1 MFHLRRQRDY
11 LVRIRIQEEIK
22 MGLLDDI
29 KSDVKKSGTNKGKFL
44 YFKSGTKVRVR
55 FLDDM
60 EDGHKV
66 KFHDSYTAGINV
78 PCQEIFD
85 RECKYCDDDD
95 LRTRDQYAWSVW
107 DYDAKEVKILMA
119 PVNQCSP
126 VPALVSMY
134 EAYGTL
140 TDRDYVITK
149 SGQQQSTTFSVVP
162 MDKAKFRNEKAK
174 SFSDSAFLKIL
185 DKAFPCDDSDV
196 DEDDEELTRA
206 DKAKKAADK
215 RKSKVASESD
225 DWDDEEEAPDYSE
238 MSAKELFQL
247 CKERDIEVQPK
258 KPAQYYITKLED
270 DDSKKADGWDE
281 DEGDEDDEWED
292 E

>member
-1 MFHLRRQRDY
+1 
-11 LVRIRIQEEIK
+11 
-22 MGLLDDI
+22 MGLVDDI
-29 KSDVKKSGTNKGKFL
+29 KNQVKKSGTNKGKFL

-60 EDGHKV
+60 ENGHKV

-78 PCQEIFD
+78 PCQEEFGH
-85 RECKYCDDDD
+85 ECPYCDDDE

-126 VPALVSMY
+126 VPALVSMF

-140 TDRDYVITK
+140 CDRDYVITK

-174 SFSDSAFLKIL
+174 PLSEQAFLKTL
-185 DKAFPCDDSDV
+185 DKAFPCDGSDN
-196 DEDDEELTRA
+196 EDDDDDTPKKKAPKKASKAKPEPEEELP
-206 DKAKKAADK
+206 
-215 RKSKVASESD
+215 
-225 DWDDEEEAPDYSE
+225 WDEDEEEAEVDYSE
-238 MSAKELFQL
+238 MTAKELFKL
-247 CKERDIEVQPK
+247 CKDRDIEVEPK
-258 KPAQYYITKLED
+258 KPAKHYITKLEEYD
-270 DDSKKADGWDE
+270 KGNDE
-281 DEGDEDDEWED
+281 EDWEEEENDEWED
-292 E
+292 

>member
-1 MFHLRRQRDY
+1 
-11 LVRIRIQEEIK
+11 
-22 MGLLDDI
+22 MGLVDDI
-29 KSDVKKSGTNKGKFL
+29 KNQVKKSGTNKGKFL

-60 EDGHKV
+60 DDGHKV
-66 KFHDSYTAGINV
+66 RFHDSFTAGINV

-85 RECKYCDDDD
+85 KECPFCDDDE

-140 TDRDYVITK
+140 CDRDYVITK

-162 MDKAKFRNEKAK
+162 MDKVKFRNEKAK
-174 SFSDSAFLKIL
+174 PLSEQKFLQVL
-185 DKAFPCDDSDV
+185 DKAFPCDENGDD
-196 DEDDEELTRA
+196 DDEAPKKRPAKKMGKKQEPEEDWEDD
-206 DKAKKAADK
+206 
-215 RKSKVASESD
+215 D
-225 DWDDEEEAPDYSE
+225 DNDDVDYSE
-238 MSAKELFQL
+238 MSAKELYKL
-247 CKERDIEVQPK
+247 CKERDIDVEAK
-258 KPAQYYITKLED
+258 KPAKYYITKLED
-270 DDSKKADGWDE
+270 DDSKTEDGWDE
-281 DEGDEDDEWED
+281 EGEEEDEWED
-292 E
+292 

>member
-1 MFHLRRQRDY
+1 
-11 LVRIRIQEEIK
+11 
-22 MGLLDDI
+22 MGLVDDI
-29 KSDVKKSGTNKGKFL
+29 KNQVKKSGTNKGKFL

-66 KFHDSYTAGINV
+66 RFHDSFAAGINV
-78 PCQEIFD
+78 PCQETFD
-85 RECKYCDDDD
+85 KECPYCDDDE

-126 VPALVSMY
+126 VPSLVSMY

-140 TDRDYVITK
+140 CDRDYVITK

-174 SFSDSAFLKIL
+174 PLSESAFLKVL
-185 DKAFPCDDSDV
+185 NKAFPCN
-196 DEDDEELTRA
+196 EDDDDNDDYEEV
-206 DKAKKAADK
+206 KKSK
-215 RKSKVASESD
+215 RKPKKVEVEEDD
-225 DWDDEEEAPDYSE
+225 DWDEEETPDYSE
-238 MSAKELFQL
+238 MSAKELYKL
-247 CKERDIEVQPK
+247 CKERDIEVEPR
-258 KPAQYYITKLED
+258 KPAKYYITKLED
-270 DDSKKADGWDE
+270 DDSKAEDGWDE
-281 DEGDEDDEWED
+281 EEEDDGWE

>member
-1 MFHLRRQRDY
+1 
-11 LVRIRIQEEIK
+11 
-22 MGLLDDI
+22 MGLVDDI
-29 KSDVKKSGTNKGKFL
+29 KNQVKKSGTNKGKFL

-66 KFHDSYTAGINV
+66 KFHDSYAAGINV

-85 RECKYCDDDD
+85 KECEYCEDDE

-107 DYDAKEVKILMA
+107 DYDAKEVKVLMA

-126 VPALVSMY
+126 VPALVSMF

-149 SGQQQSTTFSVVP
+149 SGQQQSTTYSVVP

-174 SFSDSAFLKIL
+174 PLSETAFLKTL
-185 DKAFPCDDSDV
+185 AKAFPCDDSAD
-196 DEDDEELTRA
+196 DDDEPV
-206 DKAKKAADK
+206 KKK
-215 RKSKVASESD
+215 KSKVEEDS
-225 DWDDEEEAPDYSE
+225 WDDEEEKVDYTE
-238 MSAKELFQL
+238 MTPKELFKL
-247 CKERDIEVQPK
+247 CKDKGIDAEPK
-258 KPAQYYITKLED
+258 KSAKYYIDLLTSED
-270 DDSKKADGWDE
+270 EEGWDDDE
-281 DEGDEDDEWED
+281 DEWDD
-292 E
+292 

>member
-1 MFHLRRQRDY
+1 
-11 LVRIRIQEEIK
+11 
-22 MGLLDDI
+22 MGLVDDI
-29 KSDVKKSGTNKGKFL
+29 KSQVKKSGTNKGKFL

-66 KFHDSYTAGINV
+66 TFHDSFTAGINV
-78 PCQEIFD
+78 PCQETFG
-85 RECKYCDDDD
+85 RECPYCDDDE
-95 LRTRDQYAWSVW
+95 LRTRDQYAWCVW

-140 TDRDYVITK
+140 CDRDFVITK
-149 SGQQQSTTFSVVP
+149 SGQQQSTSFAVVP

-174 SFSDSAFLKIL
+174 ALSEQAFLKTL
-185 DKAFPCDDSDV
+185 DKAFPCDEEE
-196 DEDDEELTRA
+196 EDDEP
-206 DKAKKAADK
+206 KKRPPK
-215 RKSKVASESD
+215 KSGKKKPEPEEEE
-225 DWDDEEEAPDYSE
+225 WDDEEDEEDAVDYSE
-238 MSAKELFQL
+238 MSAKELYKL
-247 CKERDIEVQPK
+247 CKERDIEAAPK
-258 KPAQYYITKLED
+258 KPAKYYITKLEEYDEKGD
-270 DDSKKADGWDE
+270 DWDE
-281 DEGDEDDEWED
+281 DEEDEDDDWE

>member
-1 MFHLRRQRDY
+1 
-11 LVRIRIQEEIK
+11 
-22 MGLLDDI
+22 MGLVDDI
-29 KSDVKKSGTNKGKFL
+29 KNQVKKSGTNKGKFL

-78 PCQEIFD
+78 PCQETFD
-85 RECKYCDDDD
+85 RECPYCDDDE

-140 TDRDYVITK
+140 CDRDYVITK

-174 SFSDSAFLKIL
+174 ALSESAFLKTL
-185 DKAFPCDDSDV
+185 DKAFPCE
-196 DEDDEELTRA
+196 DEDD
-206 DKAKKAADK
+206 
-215 RKSKVASESD
+215 D
-225 DWDDEEEAPDYSE
+225 DYEEEAPKKKSSKKKKPEPEDDEWEDDDNEAIDYYE
-238 MSAKELFQL
+238 MSPKELYKL
-247 CKERDIEVQPK
+247 CKERDIDVVAK
-258 KPAQYYITKLED
+258 KPAKYYITKLED
-270 DDSKKADGWDE
+270 DDSKTEDGWDDEE
-281 DEGDEDDEWED
+281 DEDEWGED
-292 E
+292 

>member
-1 MFHLRRQRDY
+1 
-11 LVRIRIQEEIK
+11 
-22 MGLLDDI
+22 MGLVDDI
-29 KSDVKKSGTNKGKFL
+29 KNQVKKSGTNKGKFL

-78 PCQEIFD
+78 PCQETFD
-85 RECKYCDDDD
+85 RECPYCDDDE

-140 TDRDYVITK
+140 CDRDYVITK

-174 SFSDSAFLKIL
+174 ALSESAFLKTL
-185 DKAFPCDDSDV
+185 DKAFPCE
-196 DEDDEELTRA
+196 DEDD
-206 DKAKKAADK
+206 
-215 RKSKVASESD
+215 D
-225 DWDDEEEAPDYSE
+225 DDYEEEAPKKKSSKKKKPEPEDDEWEDNDNEDIDYYE
-238 MSAKELFQL
+238 MSPKELYKL
-247 CKERDIEVQPK
+247 CKERDIDVVAK
-258 KPAQYYITKLED
+258 KPAKYYITKLED
-270 DDSKKADGWDE
+270 DDSKTEDGWDE
-281 DEGDEDDEWED
+281 EDDDEWGED
-292 E
+292 

>member
-1 MFHLRRQRDY
+1 
-11 LVRIRIQEEIK
+11 
-22 MGLLDDI
+22 MGLVDDI
-29 KSDVKKSGTNKGKFL
+29 KSQVKKSGTNKGKFL

-60 EDGHKV
+60 DDGHKIT
-66 KFHDSYTAGINV
+66 FHDSYTAGINV
-78 PCQEIFD
+78 PCQETFD
-85 RECKYCDDDD
+85 RDCPYCDDDE
-95 LRTRDQYAWSVW
+95 LRTRAQYAWSVW

-140 TDRDYVITK
+140 CDRDFVITK

-174 SFSDSAFLKIL
+174 PLSETAFLKVL
-185 DKAFPCDDSDV
+185 DKAFPCDEEDEDEDEAPRKRPAKTSGKKKSEPEDDW
-196 DEDDEELTRA
+196 DEDD
-206 DKAKKAADK
+206 DY
-215 RKSKVASESD
+215 D
-225 DWDDEEEAPDYSE
+225 DVVDYSE
-238 MSAKELFQL
+238 MSAKELYKL
-247 CKERDIEVQPK
+247 CKERDIDVAPK
-258 KPAQYYITKLED
+258 KPAKYYIKKLED
-270 DDSKKADGWDE
+270 DDSKSEDGWDE
-281 DEGDEDDEWED
+281 EEDDDWE

>member
-1 MFHLRRQRDY
+1 
-11 LVRIRIQEEIK
+11 
-22 MGLLDDI
+22 MGLVDDI
-29 KSDVKKSGTNKGKFL
+29 KNQVKKSGTNKGKFL

-60 EDGHKV
+60 ENGHKV

-85 RECKYCDDDD
+85 RECPYCDDDE

-140 TDRDYVITK
+140 CDRDYVITK

-162 MDKAKFRNEKAK
+162 MDKAKFRNDKAK
-174 SFSDSAFLKIL
+174 PLSEQKFLQLL
-185 DKAFPCDDSDV
+185 DKAFPCDDNNDDDDDEPKKKSKKRPEPKDEEW
-196 DEDDEELTRA
+196 EDDEEKGYEEMSAKELYKLCKSRDIDVETRKPAKYYITKLEEA
-206 DKAKKAADK
+206 D
-215 RKSKVASESD
+215 EEETD
-225 DWDDEEEAPDYSE
+225 DWDDEEA
-238 MSAKELFQL
+238 
-247 CKERDIEVQPK
+247 
-258 KPAQYYITKLED
+258 D
-270 DDSKKADGWDE
+270 DDWDE
-281 DEGDEDDEWED
+281 
-292 E
+292 

>member
-1 MFHLRRQRDY
+1 
-11 LVRIRIQEEIK
+11 
-22 MGLLDDI
+22 MGLVDDI
-29 KSDVKKSGTNKGKFL
+29 KNQVKKSGTNKGKFL

-60 EDGHKV
+60 DNGHKV
-66 KFHDSYTAGINV
+66 RFHDSFTAGVNV

-85 RECKYCDDDD
+85 RECPYCEDDE
-95 LRTRDQYAWSVW
+95 LRTRDQYAWCVW

-140 TDRDYVITK
+140 CDRDYVITK

-174 SFSDSAFLKIL
+174 PLSESAFLKTL
-185 DKAFPCDDSDV
+185 DKAFPCDEAQDD
-196 DEDDEELTRA
+196 DEDDEPKR
-206 DKAKKAADK
+206 KPAKKAGKK
-215 RKSKVASESD
+215 RPEPEED
-225 DWDDEEEAPDYSE
+225 EWEDEEEDDETVDYSE
-238 MSAKELFQL
+238 LSAKELYKL
-247 CKERDIEVQPK
+247 CKERDIEAKPK
-258 KPAQYYITKLED
+258 QKPKYYIQLLED
-270 DDSKKADGWDE
+270 DDSKKEDGWD
-281 DEGDEDDEWED
+281 DEGEEDDWED
-292 E
+292 

>member
-1 MFHLRRQRDY
+1 
-11 LVRIRIQEEIK
+11 
-22 MGLLDDI
+22 MGLVDDI
-29 KSDVKKSGTNKGKFL
+29 KNQVKKSGTNKGKFL

-60 EDGHKV
+60 ENGHKV

-85 RECKYCDDDD
+85 RECPYCDDDE
-95 LRTRDQYAWSVW
+95 LRTRDQYAWTVW

-126 VPALVSMY
+126 VPALVSMF

-140 TDRDYVITK
+140 CDRDYVITK

-174 SFSDSAFLKIL
+174 AMSETAFLKTL
-185 DKAFPCDDSDV
+185 DKAFPCDSDE
-196 DEDDEELTRA
+196 DEDDEPKRS
-206 DKAKKAADK
+206 AKKQGKK
-215 RKSKVASESD
+215 RTEPVED
-225 DWDDEEEAPDYSE
+225 DWEDDEEEVVDYSE
-238 MSAKELFQL
+238 LTAKELYKL
-247 CKERDIEVQPK
+247 CKDRDIEAAPK
-258 KPAQYYITKLED
+258 KPAKYYIELLKD
-270 DDSKKADGWDE
+270 DDSKKEDGWD
-281 DEGDEDDEWED
+281 DEDDEDEWED
-292 E
+292 

>member
-1 MFHLRRQRDY
+1 
-11 LVRIRIQEEIK
+11 
-22 MGLLDDI
+22 MGLVDDI
-29 KSDVKKSGTNKGKFL
+29 KNQVKKSGTNKGKFL

-78 PCQEIFD
+78 PCQETFD
-85 RECKYCDDDD
+85 RECPYCDDDE

-140 TDRDYVITK
+140 CDRDYVITK

-174 SFSDSAFLKIL
+174 ALSESAFLKTL
-185 DKAFPCDDSDV
+185 DKAFPCE
-196 DEDDEELTRA
+196 DEDD
-206 DKAKKAADK
+206 
-215 RKSKVASESD
+215 D
-225 DWDDEEEAPDYSE
+225 DDYEEEAPKKKSSKKKKPEPEDDEWEDDDNEDIDYYE
-238 MSAKELFQL
+238 MSPKELYKL
-247 CKERDIEVQPK
+247 CKERDIDVVAK
-258 KPAQYYITKLED
+258 KPAKYYITKLED
-270 DDSKKADGWDE
+270 DDSKTEDGWDDEE
-281 DEGDEDDEWED
+281 DEDEWGED
-292 E
+292 

>member
-1 MFHLRRQRDY
+1 
-11 LVRIRIQEEIK
+11 
-22 MGLLDDI
+22 MGLVDDI
-29 KSDVKKSGTNKGKFL
+29 KSQVKKSGTNKGKFL

-60 EDGHKV
+60 ENGHKV
-66 KFHDSYTAGINV
+66 TFHDSYTAGINV
-78 PCQEIFD
+78 PCQETFD
-85 RECKYCDDDD
+85 RECPYCDDDE

-126 VPALVSMY
+126 VPALVSMF

-140 TDRDYVITK
+140 CDRDYVITK

-174 SFSDSAFLKIL
+174 ALSESAFLKTL
-185 DKAFPCDDSDV
+185 DKAFPCEDAEDNDDEDV
-196 DEDDEELTRA
+196 KKRPAKKSGKKKPEPEEDWEDAEDEDDAE
-206 DKAKKAADK
+206 
-215 RKSKVASESD
+215 V
-225 DWDDEEEAPDYSE
+225 DYSE
-238 MSAKELFQL
+238 MSPKELYQL

-258 KPAQYYITKLED
+258 KPAKYYITKLED
-270 DDSKKADGWDE
+270 DDSKRNDGWDE
-281 DEGDEDDEWED
+281 EEEEEDDWE
-292 E
+292 

>member
-1 MFHLRRQRDY
+1 
-11 LVRIRIQEEIK
+11 
-22 MGLLDDI
+22 MGLVDDI
-29 KSDVKKSGTNKGKFL
+29 KNQVKKSGTNKGKFL

-60 EDGHKV
+60 ENGHKI

-78 PCQEIFD
+78 PCQETFD
-85 RECKYCDDDD
+85 RECPYCDDDE

-107 DYDAKEVKILMA
+107 DYEAKEVKILMA

-126 VPALVSMY
+126 VPALVSMF

-140 TDRDYVITK
+140 CDRDYVITK

-174 SFSDSAFLKIL
+174 PLSETAFLKIL
-185 DKAFPCDDSDV
+185 DKAFPCDEADDD
-196 DEDDEELTRA
+196 DEDDEPKKRA
-206 DKAKKAADK
+206 PKKTGKKKPEPEED
-215 RKSKVASESD
+215 EGEED
-225 DWDDEEEAPDYSE
+225 EDEEDEAVDYSE
-238 MSAKELFQL
+238 LSAKELYKM
-247 CKERDIEVQPK
+247 CKERDIDVVPK
-258 KPAQYYITKLED
+258 KPAKYYITKLED
-270 DDSKKADGWDE
+270 DDSKREDGWDE
-281 DEGDEDDEWED
+281 DEEDEDDWE

>member
-1 MFHLRRQRDY
+1 
-11 LVRIRIQEEIK
+11 

-29 KSDVKKSGTNKGKFL
+29 KNEVKKSGTNKGKFL

-60 EDGHKV
+60 DNGHKV
-66 KFHDSYTAGINV
+66 TFHDSFTAGVNV
-78 PCQEIFD
+78 PCQETFD
-85 RECKYCDDDD
+85 RECPYCEDDE

-140 TDRDYVITK
+140 CDRDYVITK

-174 SFSDSAFLKIL
+174 ALSESAFLKTL
-185 DKAFPCDDSDV
+185 DKAFPCDST
-196 DEDDEELTRA
+196 EDDEEE
-206 DKAKKAADK
+206 DEPKKKPAKKSGKK
-215 RKSKVASESD
+215 RPEPEED
-225 DWDDEEEAPDYSE
+225 EWDDEDDDETVDYSE
-238 MSAKELFQL
+238 LSAKELFKL
-247 CKERDIEVQPK
+247 CKERDIEAKPK
-258 KPAQYYITKLED
+258 QKPKYYIQLLED
-270 DDSKKADGWDE
+270 DDSKNEDGWD
-281 DEGDEDDEWED
+281 DEEEEDDWED
-292 E
+292 